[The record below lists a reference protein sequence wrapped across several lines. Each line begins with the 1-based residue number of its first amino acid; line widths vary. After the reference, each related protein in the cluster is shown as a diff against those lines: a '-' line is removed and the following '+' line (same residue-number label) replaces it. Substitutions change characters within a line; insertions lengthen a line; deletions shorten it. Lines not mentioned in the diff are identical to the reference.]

1 VHPRTRDI
9 NWKMRGL
16 SVTAPPQRAVID
28 HLDWIDPAAREIGA
42 VNTVVIDKE
51 LLRGF
56 NTDVTGFMCP
66 LKERLGDLGNVRC
79 AVIGAGGVAN
89 AAIWALLQESAA
101 VTVFVRQLER
111 AKTLTEKFAISVS
124 DLQGASFDGFDLVVN
139 ATVLGTAGEFEK
151 QTPASAEQLRGA
163 RLVYDLVYNPIE
175 TRFLREAR
183 SAGCETLGGL
193 PMLVAQAAEQFRLWT
208 GREAPR
214 EVMQSAAMEALAEP

>member
-1 VHPRTRDI
+1 
-9 NWKMRGL
+9 MRGL
-16 SVTAPPQRAVID
+16 SVTAPHKRAVID

-51 LLRGF
+51 LIRGF
-56 NTDVTGFMCP
+56 NTDVTGFICP
-66 LKERLGDLGNVRC
+66 LKERLGDLRNVRC

-89 AAIWALLQESAA
+89 AAIWALSQEGAA

-124 DLQGASFDGFDLVVN
+124 DLQGSSFDGFDLVVN
-139 ATVLGTAGEFEK
+139 ATVLGTAGEFEQ
-151 QTPASAEQLRGA
+151 QTPASAGHLRGA

-183 SAGCETLGGL
+183 NAGCETLGGL

-208 GREAPR
+208 GREAPK
-214 EVMQSAAMEALAEP
+214 EIMQSAAMEALAEP